1 MNTSAGM
8 LDRFRTPGIRY
19 FSTANNHCYDYDEA
33 GLLATLDELD
43 RRGAAH
49 SGTKPQSAGAD
60 AGARAGRRRRARRG
74 LSATFDLNDRAYERS
89 GS

>member
-1 MNTSAGM
+1 M
-8 LDRFRTPGIRY
+8 LDRFVNAGIRY

-49 SGTKPQSAGAD
+49 SGTN
-60 AGARAGRRRRARRG
+60 RRQTDTDKQVCR
-74 LSATFDLNDRAYERS
+74 T
-89 GS
+89 